1 MIFKALKMDGLGNDF
16 LIIDNRSQN
25 INLKPEQIEFWLEIK
40 NRIHER
46 LNYKKENNNWVKE
59 ILYP

>member
-1 MIFKALKMDGLGNDF
+1 MFQRPHIGQDGDLSRN
-16 LIIDNRSQN
+16 
-25 INLKPEQIEFWLEIK
+25 QIEFWLEIK

-46 LNYKKENNNWVKE
+46 LNYKKNNNGIKE